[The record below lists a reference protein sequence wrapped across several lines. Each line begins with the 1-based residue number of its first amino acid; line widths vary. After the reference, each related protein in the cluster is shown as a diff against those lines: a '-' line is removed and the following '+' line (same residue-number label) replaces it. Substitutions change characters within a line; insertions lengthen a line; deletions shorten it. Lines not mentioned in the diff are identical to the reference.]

1 MLPPFK
7 KKKTMEVS
15 HKTSQRIEDVNIN
28 IAKDKVNFGLQMITR
43 DRESYLI
50 MKKGQFTKNIIL
62 Q

>member
-15 HKTSQRIEDVNIN
+15 HKTSQRIKDVNIN

-43 DRESYLI
+43 DREGYLI